1 MRIFSNECPLEAM
14 DARRQPEHSSTGAGI
29 LKRWMDVC
37 AGVCLM
43 GIGSS
48 MRAAKWTLIVCEL
61 APGVCKDGRCFLDP
75 GETSPVPPNRLLSAL
90 ISWLLITAC
99 VSSGWNYLSV
109 SASPSHECVWWLW
122 MGGWGAFYLDW
133 GGMRLRVMQC
143 LCCITHHSF
152 HNTAGS
158 TGLRPAGWK
167 HAISRGQRG
176 PEERG

>member
-1 MRIFSNECPLEAM
+1 
-14 DARRQPEHSSTGAGI
+14 
-29 LKRWMDVC
+29 
-37 AGVCLM
+37 M

-75 GETSPVPPNRLLSAL
+75 GETSAVPPNRLLSAL

-133 GGMRLRVMQC
+133 GGCVCGSCSVCVALH
-143 LCCITHHSF
+143 ITAF
-152 HNTAGS
+152 TTPLAPLGLDQRDGS
-158 TGLRPAGWK
+158 TQSAEAREA
-167 HAISRGQRG
+167 QRKEDEICVCVCVFCSVLLWS
-176 PEERG
+176 PC